1 MENDNHKSLAGKYRR
16 SNSLMYST
24 ENGKMSEQLRGRRS
38 NSIMSSMDSLA
49 KMQLGMLTSVA
60 IDIFFFQV

>member
-1 MENDNHKSLAGKYRR
+1 MEDNNHKSLEGKYRR

-24 ENGKMSEQLRGRRS
+24 ENVKMSEQLRGRRS

-49 KMQLGMLTSVA
+49 KMQLGKL
-60 IDIFFFQV
+60 

>member
-1 MENDNHKSLAGKYRR
+1 MENNDHKSLEGKYRR

-24 ENGKMSEQLRGRRS
+24 ENVKMSEQLRGRRS

-49 KMQLGMLTSVA
+49 KMQLGKLTSYRHFVL
-60 IDIFFFQV
+60 FKSG